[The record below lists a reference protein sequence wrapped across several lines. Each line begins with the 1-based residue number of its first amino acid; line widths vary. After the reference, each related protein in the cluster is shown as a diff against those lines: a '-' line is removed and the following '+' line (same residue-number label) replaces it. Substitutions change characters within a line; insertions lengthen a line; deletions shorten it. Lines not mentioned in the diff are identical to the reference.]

1 MPRRAWQSTPLHRR
15 LPRLALDRS
24 AIAPGGRS
32 MPDRTYK
39 LEEIVGVSETST
51 DDAIRN
57 ALARAAQ
64 TLQGLDWFE
73 VVETRGTIQDG
84 SVAQFQVTIK
94 IGFRVLSPEE
104 LQR

>member
-1 MPRRAWQSTPLHRR
+1 MPN
-15 LPRLALDRS
+15 
-24 AIAPGGRS
+24 
-32 MPDRTYK
+32 RTYK
-39 LEEIVGVSETST
+39 LEEIVGVSETSA

-73 VVETRGTIQDG
+73 VVETRGTIRDG
-84 SVAQFQVTIK
+84 RVAQFQVTLK
-94 IGFRVLSPEE
+94 IGFRVMTPEE

>member
-1 MPRRAWQSTPLHRR
+1 
-15 LPRLALDRS
+15 
-24 AIAPGGRS
+24 

-73 VVETRGTIQDG
+73 VVETRGTVHDG
-84 SVAQFQVTIK
+84 AVAQFQVTIK
-94 IGFRVLSPEE
+94 IGFRVMSPEE

>member
-1 MPRRAWQSTPLHRR
+1 MPN
-15 LPRLALDRS
+15 
-24 AIAPGGRS
+24 
-32 MPDRTYK
+32 RTYK

-57 ALARAAQ
+57 ALTRASQ

-73 VVETRGTIQDG
+73 VVESRGTIRDG
-84 SVAQFQVTIK
+84 GVAQFQVTLK
-94 IGFRVLSPEE
+94 IGFRIMTPEE

>member
-1 MPRRAWQSTPLHRR
+1 MPN
-15 LPRLALDRS
+15 
-24 AIAPGGRS
+24 
-32 MPDRTYK
+32 RTYK

-57 ALARAAQ
+57 ALTRASQ

-73 VVETRGTIQDG
+73 VVETRGTIRQG
-84 SVAQFQVTIK
+84 EVVQFQVTLK
-94 IGFRVLSPEE
+94 IGFRLMSPEE